1 MKWILPVL
9 IVGWFVGEIATF
21 VVNPFHA
28 PVSQLPMRLFGM
40 QYFKAQD
47 DTMAPTVAP
56 DQYVLITA
64 WPYLRR
70 APVTGD
76 IVAFFDP
83 DQPYVLQLRRIVAVG
98 ASTVAIQDGVT
109 FVNGQRQEEPWLK
122 GQPLKSDRSRT
133 MSQRQVGADHY
144 FMMGDNRDIS
154 GDSREWG
161 TIERGAIL
169 GRQW

>member
-9 IVGWFVGEIATF
+9 VVAWIVAEVATF

-40 QYFKAQD
+40 QYFKAED
-47 DTMAPTVAP
+47 DTMAPTVVP

-64 WPYLRR
+64 WPYLQR
-70 APVTGD
+70 APATGD

-83 DQPYVLQLRRIVAVG
+83 GQSYVLQLRRIVAVG
-98 ASTVAIQDGVT
+98 GSTVAIRDGATLVD
-109 FVNGQRQEEPWLK
+109 GQRQVEAWLK
-122 GQPLKSDRSRT
+122 GQTLKSDRSRT
-133 MSQRQVGADHY
+133 MSVRHVGTDHY
-144 FMMGDNRDIS
+144 FMMGDHRDVS
-154 GDSREWG
+154 KDSREWG